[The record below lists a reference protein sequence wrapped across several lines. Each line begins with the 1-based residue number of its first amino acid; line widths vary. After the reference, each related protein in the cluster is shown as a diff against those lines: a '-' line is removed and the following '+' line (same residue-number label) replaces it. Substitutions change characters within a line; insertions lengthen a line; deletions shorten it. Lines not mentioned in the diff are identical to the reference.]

1 MPDQPKPLIVLT
13 ADHNALFGLTAL
25 LRRADELG
33 IHPIDF
39 DAYPHPNRDNG
50 VRRRADVFLRSFL
63 QWEHALVVFDRE
75 GSGSE
80 DAAEVVESEV
90 ESRLNANGWQDRCA
104 VVAIEPELESWVWD
118 STLQADQVLGW
129 PGGEIGLRDW
139 LQSHSFLQP
148 GQMKPPRPK
157 EAFEAAL
164 RERKIRRSSAL
175 YGTLAST
182 MRTRRCTDR
191 AFCRMAAALKRWFP
205 KP

>member
-80 DAAEVVESEV
+80 DAAEWSKAKL
-90 ESRLNANGWQDRCA
+90 S
-104 VVAIEPELESWVWD
+104 P
-118 STLQADQVLGW
+118 
-129 PGGEIGLRDW
+129 
-139 LQSHSFLQP
+139 
-148 GQMKPPRPK
+148 
-157 EAFEAAL
+157 
-164 RERKIRRSSAL
+164 
-175 YGTLAST
+175 AST
-182 MRTRRCTDR
+182 PMVGKTGAPLSPLSRNSNPGFGT
-191 AFCRMAAALKRWFP
+191 APF
-205 KP
+205 KPTKCWGGQAVRSVFAIGCSPTVSSSQAR